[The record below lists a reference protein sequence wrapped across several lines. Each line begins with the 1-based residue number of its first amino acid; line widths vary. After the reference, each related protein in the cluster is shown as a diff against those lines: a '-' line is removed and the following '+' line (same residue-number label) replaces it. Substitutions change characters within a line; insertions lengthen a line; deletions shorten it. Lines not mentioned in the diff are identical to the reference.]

1 MGGGVVTDQWLWVRD
16 GNTRVD
22 TADLVTA
29 SLNTKTAASSVFS
42 ASDLLVMDH
51 GGHPSYFAAAG
62 SADPR
67 TTAEGL
73 QYLALLEQVRPMV
86 TAASEAAKAAAARM
100 EEYSSWLSQAAQIY
114 ASAEGGAQ
122 GLVTVC
128 DALASVGCVSPSKP
142 TSWVGWVAM
151 GKDYFS
157 QFKGDLQATP
167 TLGLHAQAQMG
178 TAAAFLNP
186 ASDDAVVSA
195 AATVALLW
203 RSIGTLS
210 RPRTPGVVVMGSGG
224 EAAWAVSPMP
234 GGILRPSQGSK
245 TGGGPATPLERT
257 LQLLTSLRVDSG
269 VNIGGAASGTPIPVP
284 LTSASLLRR
293 VEDSRAGGEAG
304 QVQILKHVA
313 GDGGISWSVVLKGTQ
328 EWVPGTRNPQDMESN
343 FQVVARQVSDQQLS
357 AEAAMDLAGIKP
369 WEPVEVVGHSQG
381 GAVALSLAT
390 SARLAPKYN
399 FVSVLT
405 AGAPTG
411 TTSPPKS
418 LSVLNVENLADA
430 VPALDGAAA
439 PVGKN
444 AVTAYFDPRKVD
456 TRKDDHAH
464 AAETYARA
472 LEKMETEN
480 SALSE
485 PIDQWSERRKEN
497 MGLDAGTKTEVLYFD
512 TARVQ

>member
-1 MGGGVVTDQWLWVRD
+1 
-16 GNTRVD
+16 
-22 TADLVTA
+22 
-29 SLNTKTAASSVFS
+29 
-42 ASDLLVMDH
+42 
-51 GGHPSYFAAAG
+51 
-62 SADPR
+62 
-67 TTAEGL
+67 
-73 QYLALLEQVRPMV
+73 
-86 TAASEAAKAAAARM
+86 
-100 EEYSSWLSQAAQIY
+100 
-114 ASAEGGAQ
+114 
-122 GLVTVC
+122 
-128 DALASVGCVSPSKP
+128 
-142 TSWVGWVAM
+142 
-151 GKDYFS
+151 
-157 QFKGDLQATP
+157 
-167 TLGLHAQAQMG
+167 
-178 TAAAFLNP
+178 
-186 ASDDAVVSA
+186 
-195 AATVALLW
+195 
-203 RSIGTLS
+203 
-210 RPRTPGVVVMGSGG
+210 
-224 EAAWAVSPMP
+224 
-234 GGILRPSQGSK
+234 
-245 TGGGPATPLERT
+245 
-257 LQLLTSLRVDSG
+257 
-269 VNIGGAASGTPIPVP
+269 
-284 LTSASLLRR
+284 
-293 VEDSRAGGEAG
+293 
-304 QVQILKHVA
+304 
-313 GDGGISWSVVLKGTQ
+313 
-328 EWVPGTRNPQDMESN
+328 
-343 FQVVARQVSDQQLS
+343 
-357 AEAAMDLAGIKP
+357 MDLAGIKP

-390 SARLAPKYN
+390 SARLAPNYN